1 MGIDKTEEERIDGMI
16 TVDYEDNTVKV
27 KAYDPQYKITVQECY
42 TMPKDIEIKPLMHKA
57 VISKVR
63 YQMYK
68 LRNEAELKDRK
79 HAKELMSLWNASHSR
94 YRAIAFPACH
104 TEDYFIAI
112 YPKDAEG
119 NDLTSFPLYI
129 KGKTFKEVYN
139 ILTTYIDA
147 S

>member
-1 MGIDKTEEERIDGMI
+1 MGMNKIDEERIESMI
-16 TVDYEDNTVKV
+16 TIDYEDNMVKI

-42 TMPKDIEIKPLMHKA
+42 VMPEDIEMKPLMHKA
-57 VISKVR
+57 FVGKVK

-68 LRNEAELKDRK
+68 LRREAELKDRK
-79 HAKELMSLWNASHSR
+79 YAKELMSLWSATNSR
-94 YRAIAFPACH
+94 YRAISFPSDYMD
-104 TEDYFIAI
+104 DYFIAI

-139 ILTTYIDA
+139 ILTTYIDV

>member
-1 MGIDKTEEERIDGMI
+1 MGMNETDEERIESMI
-16 TVDYEDNTVKV
+16 TVDYEDNIVKV

-42 TMPKDIEIKPLMHKA
+42 TMPENIEIKPLIHKA
-57 VISKVR
+57 VINKVK
-63 YQMYK
+63 YQICK
-68 LRNEAELKDRK
+68 LRGEAELEDRK
-79 HAKELMSLWNASHSR
+79 YAKELISLWNASHSR
-94 YRAIAFPACH
+94 YRAIAFPACY

-112 YPKDAEG
+112 FPKDAEG
-119 NDLTSFPLYI
+119 NDLTSIPLYI